1 MERLTVAGEQAAYIR
16 GPRWAPGEGRTLVC
30 VHGAGGT
37 HRTWAPLV
45 TGLGARFPLA
55 ALDLPGHGG
64 SAGDGSA
71 TIEGYRD
78 FVCAFLDALGLE
90 RAVLCGHSMGGAI
103 VQAVALAA
111 PGRVAG
117 LILAGTGARLR
128 VSPKILEPLAAGD
141 GEAAVALLGDWA
153 FGPGVPKAQADAWTA
168 EILGYVPV
176 AVLGRDFRACDAF
189 DALADVGRI
198 TAPTLAICGSADR
211 LTLPKYSQF
220 LAQRIPGA
228 RLRILPGAG
237 HFLMLEQPDPF
248 NAALADFLTTLPG
261 APPAER

>member
-1 MERLTVAGEQAAYIR
+1 METVTVAGRRAAYIR
-16 GPRWAPGEGRTLVC
+16 GPRWAPGEGRTLVG

-37 HRTWAPLV
+37 HRTWLPLV
-45 TGLGARFPLA
+45 TALGARFPLA
-55 ALDLPGHGG
+55 ALDLPGHGD
-64 SAGDGSA
+64 SAGDGSG

-78 FVCAFLDALGLE
+78 FVCAFLDGLGLE

-111 PGRVAG
+111 PARVAG
-117 LILAGTGARLR
+117 LVLAGTGARLR

-141 GEAAVALLGDWA
+141 GEAALAVLGGWA
-153 FGPGVPKAQADAWTA
+153 FGAGVPKAQADAWTA
-168 EILGYVPV
+168 EILRYVPV
-176 AVLGRDFRACDAF
+176 PVLARDFRACDAF

-198 TAPTLAICGSADR
+198 KAPALAICGSADL
-211 LTLPKYSQF
+211 LTPPKYSEF

-228 RLRILPGAG
+228 RLRILPAAG

-248 NAALADFLTTLPG
+248 NAALTDFLTGLHAT
-261 APPAER
+261 PAT